1 MLMILLPFLKK
12 FWPYI
17 AVAGICFTG
26 GCAAGYRFEI
36 GAVDAA
42 KLALVIQQ
50 KNDAEAVALANAAA
64 ASEIIAT
71 DAKANTAEAGLAAAN
86 ARSGNWETAL
96 TTEIAVQTALPDK
109 DAPDAP
115 VLSAVLDKIAEGQ
128 P

>member
-1 MLMILLPFLKK
+1 MLTILLPFLKK
-12 FWPYI
+12 FLPYFAI
-17 AVAGICFTG
+17 AGSCFTG

-36 GAVDAA
+36 GVVDSA
-42 KLALVIQQ
+42 KLALETQQ
-50 KNDAEAVALANAAA
+50 KNDAEAVAVANAAA

-86 ARSGNWETAL
+86 ARAGQWETAL
-96 TTEIAVQTALPDK
+96 TSQIAVQTALPGK

-115 VLSAVLDKIAEGQ
+115 VLSAVLDEIVKGQ